1 MNRYTHSDTSGSSAT
16 SDDGYDNEEVSG
28 GVTLSVKGDTKP
40 QQEAAPS
47 AVGNANKDKDD

>member
-1 MNRYTHSDTSGSSAT
+1 MNRYTHANTSVSSAT

-28 GVTLSVKGDTKP
+28 GVTLSVKRETKP

-47 AVGNANKDKDD
+47 AIGNADKDKDD